1 MKFKVACRWTQG
13 IARQRVL
20 RRTPSARGYPEFRV
34 PVTTRTGER
43 AIGDSNV
50 AGRYV
55 SSSENYTAKLERAL
69 RAKGYDVRVANE
81 GINGDTTAGVL
92 SQIDSA
98 IPKSTRLAIVWVRI
112 NDLRAGVSPAKVE
125 FGRQEIAHRL
135 RARGDQGLAAWTA
148 TRACFST
155 AASDR
160 G

>member
-1 MKFKVACRWTQG
+1 MEHNRIVTARAALIAFALLVALTVQNTAQAATAL
-13 IARQRVL
+13 IV
-20 RRTPSARGYPEFRV
+20 
-34 PVTTRTGER
+34 

-50 AGRYV
+50 VGRYV

-92 SQIDSA
+92 SRIDSA

-125 FGRQEIAHRL
+125 LGRQEIAHRL

-155 AASDR
+155 AVSDR